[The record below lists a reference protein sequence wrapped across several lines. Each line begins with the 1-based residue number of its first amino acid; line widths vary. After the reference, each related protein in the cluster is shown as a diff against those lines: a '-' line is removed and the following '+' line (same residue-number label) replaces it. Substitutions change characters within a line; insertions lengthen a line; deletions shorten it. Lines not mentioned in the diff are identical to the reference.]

1 MAKISVN
8 ELATKLIDRKGLS
21 KKHAVSFVNDMFDI
35 IQRGLEQDKA
45 VKVKGFGTFKIINV
59 DDRESINVNTGERVL
74 IEGHSKITFTPDA
87 VMKELVNKPF
97 SQFETV
103 VLKDGVD
110 FDDMPS
116 TDESLIAENT
126 EVLEGSPVS
135 EDSPAI
141 EETDAASAPLVDFFA
156 ESEVVN
162 KEPIVLQEEPLNPQ
176 EEPLIEEQ
184 KPLIETPVEE
194 PVEEDADPTPE
205 QEVKEPED
213 SEASEESDTP
223 DDSSEEEIIYEEDT
237 SDTRKKWILPVVFC
251 IIGFAAGYL
260 VANMMNSQPVATEQP
275 KQEEVTQPKPQP
287 QPIVA
292 DSVKQHEVTA
302 AKDSVKP
309 ESEIKPEPK
318 EEAKPETKPEV
329 KPEPKPEVKPE
340 PKADPKPEPKKE
352 TKTESAVPMD
362 KYEKMDSRVL
372 HGAYRIVGTD
382 HVEKIKATDN
392 LARICKRTIGPG
404 MECYLEVYNGIKG
417 DADLKP
423 GKDIKIPKLE
433 LKKKNKTK

>member
-162 KEPIVLQEEPLNPQ
+162 KEPIVLQEEPLNSQ

-205 QEVKEPED
+205 QEVKESED
-213 SEASEESDTP
+213 SEASEELDTP
-223 DDSSEEEIIYEEDT
+223 DDSSEEEIIYEEES
-237 SDTRKKWILPVVFC
+237 SDTWKKWILPVVFC
-251 IIGFAAGYL
+251 LIGFAAGYL

-287 QPIVA
+287 QAIVA
-292 DSVKQHEVTA
+292 DSVKQQEETA